1 MRRIGVQSRMPH
13 PTWIGRHPSRAI
25 AAAPATKLHVT
36 ALSGTMAAPLLII
49 GVQSLLSFIAFGLI
63 ARWHL
68 IPWLSKL
75 PLEDRLLALTWLHVF
90 RYVALT
96 GWLPGQVS
104 ADVPAFALDAVV
116 YGDTISAL
124 LALVSVIMLRARAP
138 GAIMIAWVFNVVG
151 LLDWAQSQLVGVSAQ
166 AFAYPAGAS
175 ALVYA
180 FYVPLLVVTHVV
192 MLYWLFTH
200 RRRA

>member
-1 MRRIGVQSRMPH
+1 MP
-13 PTWIGRHPSRAI
+13 
-25 AAAPATKLHVT
+25 
-36 ALSGTMAAPLLII
+36 APLLII
-49 GVQSLLSFIAFGLI
+49 GVQSLLSFVAFGLI
-63 ARWHL
+63 ARWYL
-68 IPWLSKL
+68 VPWLSKF

-96 GWLPGQVS
+96 GLLPGQVS
-104 ADVPAFALDAVV
+104 ADVPDFALNAVV

-124 LALVSVIMLRARAP
+124 LALVSVILLSARTP
-138 GAIMIAWVFNVVG
+138 GAIAMAWVFNVVG
-151 LLDWAQSQLVGVSAQ
+151 LLDWAQSQVVGVSAQ

-192 MLYWLFTH
+192 MIYWLFSH
-200 RRRA
+200 RRSA